1 METSGDKARAFLYA
15 LLMHVLCIGSLFL
28 GLMFAQSPTQ
38 QVVLAGSVIDVD
50 LVGITKA
57 PAPTSKPVRQAQKPA
72 PPKPQEAVK
81 PPEPQPQ
88 SPTQVE
94 QQDKVNREK
103 IAEIAQEKA
112 DAERAQDEKRRQ
124 EQVQLEKDMKQ
135 ERDRQR
141 QLDQIKKQREA
152 AQKQLA
158 LEKQRLEQMQDVQNQ
173 KPVKKVTQAVP
184 PGDTAVSGAEGKD
197 DSLQAQY
204 FAAIQN
210 AITNNWLR
218 DDSVK
223 PGLHCVIHIVQIPG
237 GDVIGVQI
245 SNPCNAD
252 QQTRTSIEQAVRRAS
267 PLPAKGFESVFQRD
281 FNLNFTYD
289 G

>member
-57 PAPTSKPVRQAQKPA
+57 PAPTSKPVPQAQKPA

-112 DAERAQDEKRRQ
+112 DAERAQEAKHRQ
-124 EQVQLEKDMKQ
+124 EQVQLEQQMKE

-141 QLDQIKKQREA
+141 QLDQVKKQREA
-152 AQKQLA
+152 AEKKVA
-158 LEKQRLEQMQDVQNQ
+158 LEKERLKQLQDMQNQ
-173 KPVKKVTQAVP
+173 KPVKAVNQP
-184 PGDTAVSGAEGKD
+184 VPQGDIAVSGAEGKD

-223 PGLHCVIHIVQIPG
+223 PGLRCVIHIVQIPG

-245 SNPCNAD
+245 GNPCNID
-252 QQTRTSIEQAVRRAS
+252 PQTRTSLEQAVRRAS
-267 PLPAKGFESVFQRD
+267 PLPSKGFESVFQRD